1 MSNENPTVSQDPT
14 NTGER
19 FHQDPGALG
28 AGAGA
33 AAGVNRGYSS
43 SIRLPSGR
51 KIPRYSK
58 EKTFR
63 LNDTVTRI
71 PEGAEKIIC
80 HEPLTRFPRIPASV
94 KEVLC
99 EDIPLEEPYKRLYEE
114 YKQSKYGWHPL
125 GVRLLRSAAMNRFRE
140 EVNRL
145 AQGGKR
151 KTHRRRK
158 AKQTRRRR

>member
-1 MSNENPTVSQDPT
+1 MSNEDPTVSQDPK
-14 NTGER
+14 NTRER
-19 FHQDPGALG
+19 LYQDPEALG
-28 AGAGA
+28 AGAA
-33 AAGVNRGYSS
+33 ARINRGYSRNF
-43 SIRLPSGR
+43 RLPSGR

-71 PEGAEKIIC
+71 PEGAETIIC
-80 HEPLTRFPRIPASV
+80 HEPLTRLPRIPASV
-94 KEVLC
+94 KEVFC
-99 EDIPLEEPYKRLYEE
+99 EDISLEEPYERLYQE
-114 YKQSKYGWHPL
+114 YKQSKYGYHSS
-125 GVRLLRSAAMNRFRE
+125 GVRVLRSAAMNKFRE

-145 AQGGKR
+145 AQAGGKR